1 MASQIAQQGL
11 SETLRRHVEENEKLA
26 AELRERF
33 GDPSA
38 SMGAFLREKFG
49 PNAFVR
55 EHPELGLDRSSWL
68 EDDLWDDDIRE
79 DDGR

>member
-1 MASQIAQQGL
+1 MATEVALGVL
-11 SETLRRHVEENEKLA
+11 SETLKRHIEENDKLE

-68 EDDLWDDDIRE
+68 EDDVWDE
-79 DDGR
+79 DVWENDGR